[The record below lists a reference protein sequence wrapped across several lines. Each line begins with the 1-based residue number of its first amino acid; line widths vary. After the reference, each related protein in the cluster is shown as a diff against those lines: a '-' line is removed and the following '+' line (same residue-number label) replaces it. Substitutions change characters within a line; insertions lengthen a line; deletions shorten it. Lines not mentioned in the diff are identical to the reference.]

1 MSKMR
6 KVEEI
11 AEVIE
16 EIYQTYGETIETDD
30 LSIFESFDTELHNMV
45 SDGDIVPIT
54 NEYSFGTEY
63 TFDLWEIANVLFM
76 KYNWC
81 VTDWASDKVYDSTSY
96 DVFVLSFCLREEFG
110 NKTYVS
116 FHTVYERC

>member
-6 KVEEI
+6 KIEEI

-16 EIYQTYGETIETDD
+16 EIYQAYGETIETDD
-30 LSIFESFDTELHNMV
+30 LSIFEPFDTELHNMV

-54 NEYSFGTEY
+54 HEYSYGTEY
-63 TFDLWEIANVLFM
+63 SFDLWEIANILFM

-81 VTDWASDKVYDSTSY
+81 ITDWASDQVYDSTGY

-110 NKTYVS
+110 NETYVS